1 MVIRHLNQRR
11 FGLFQHSRRWK
22 TIIPGKYDDPPE
34 RGRGYRAGYL
44 IVTELNT
51 AGELNMARIAAYAK
65 KILKIAAMCILAIF
79 LVLVLTAAA
88 ARLFYLA

>member
-1 MVIRHLNQRR
+1 
-11 FGLFQHSRRWK
+11 
-22 TIIPGKYDDPPE
+22 
-34 RGRGYRAGYL
+34 
-44 IVTELNT
+44 
-51 AGELNMARIAAYAK
+51 MARIAAYAK